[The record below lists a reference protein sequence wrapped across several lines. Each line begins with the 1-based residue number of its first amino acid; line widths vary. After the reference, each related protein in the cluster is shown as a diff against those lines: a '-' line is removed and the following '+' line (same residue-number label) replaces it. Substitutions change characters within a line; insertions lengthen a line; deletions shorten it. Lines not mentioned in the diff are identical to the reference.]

1 MSFFIGRDRESR
13 RAYGFDE
20 VAIVPGR
27 VTIDPD
33 DVKIDTQLGN
43 IKLKIP
49 FLASAMD
56 GVVDVKFAIK
66 LGQLGGLAVLNLDG
80 INTKYENPDEIY
92 QQIIETPKE
101 KVNELIQ
108 KIYKEPIKLDLI
120 EKRIKQIK
128 KAKVIIAVSTI
139 PQNAPK
145 IADLVESAGADIF
158 VIQGTV
164 LTTRYITTKKESVD
178 LKKICNKLK
187 IPVILGNCVS
197 YNTAL
202 DLMETGCVAILVGV
216 GPGSACTTRGVLGI
230 GVPQITA
237 TIDCAAARDKY
248 YKKTGRY
255 VSIITDGGMNTSGDI
270 CKAFVAGA
278 DAVMLGSSFAR
289 ASEAPGKGYHWGMAM
304 PHYYLP
310 RGTRIYV
317 GVTGTLKEIL
327 YGPSRTDD
335 GTQNLVGAL
344 TTCMSSVGAKTIKE
358 LQLAELVI
366 APEIKTEGKLFQK
379 TQQVGMCK
387 GKE

>member
-128 KAKVIIAVSTI
+128 KAKVITAVSTI

-145 IADLVESAGADIF
+145 IAELVESAGADIF